1 MKVMITGA
9 TTPLGLGL
17 VDRLFANPAIE
28 LVLAVGGDVISAHR
42 DPRFRFHALDLAH
55 PRAMHDLLWGEARA
69 LAIDTVVHAMQHRSA
84 DERGADVHAQNV
96 ESTRA
101 LVLGCAHHASIR
113 HLVVRSFSEVYALPH
128 ATPDLLDEDA
138 ALEFG
143 AGLPQWVRDR
153 VEADLVACT
162 ADHAPLAVTVL
173 RCAEIL
179 APDMG
184 SQLWDYLRSR
194 VCLRPAGFDP
204 IVNVL
209 SLADAIEA
217 FAAAVE
223 HPVAGV
229 FNIVGRDSLP
239 LSRAIACAGR
249 IAVPVPSALL
259 SPLYRLR
266 RRIAGFEFHYDLNA
280 KRFHFGGVLD
290 GTRARDQLGYEPHT
304 AVSWS

>member
-1 MKVMITGA
+1 MRVMITGA
-9 TTPLGLGL
+9 TTPLGLGV
-17 VDRLFANPAIE
+17 VDRVLENPATE
-28 LVLAVGGDVISAHR
+28 HVLALGHHGLIAR
-42 DPRFRFHALDLAH
+42 ADPRMSYHALDLAH
-55 PRAMHDLLWGEARA
+55 TRAMHDLLWGEARER
-69 LAIDTVVHAMQHRSA
+69 AIETVVHTMQRRSA
-84 DERGADVHAQNV
+84 SERGPAVHAQNV
-96 ESTRA
+96 ESTRS
-101 LVLGCAHHASIR
+101 LVLGCAHHPSIR

-138 ALEFG
+138 PLEFG
-143 AGLPQWVRDR
+143 AGTPQWIRDR
-153 VEADLVACT
+153 VEADIVACT
-162 ADHAPLAVTVL
+162 ADRGPLAVTVL

-204 IVNVL
+204 ILNVL

-217 FAAAVE
+217 FTAAVE

-249 IAVPVPSALL
+249 IAVPVPSPLL
-259 SPLYRLR
+259 SSLYRLR
-266 RRIAGFEFHYDLNA
+266 RRIAGFDFHYELN
-280 KRFHFGGVLD
+280 RQHFHFGGMLD
-290 GTRARDQLGYEPHT
+290 GTRARVQLGYEPRT
-304 AVSWS
+304 AVTWS